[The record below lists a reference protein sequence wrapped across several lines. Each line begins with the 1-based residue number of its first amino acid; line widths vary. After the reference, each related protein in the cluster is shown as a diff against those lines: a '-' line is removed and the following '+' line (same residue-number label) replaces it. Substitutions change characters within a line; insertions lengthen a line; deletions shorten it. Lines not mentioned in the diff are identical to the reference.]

1 MPFTPAWHEFALQ
14 ADGDLYQFTLI
25 CRPGNFIRKARLSI
39 VYVQILRKFRSDATK
54 ENEDKERS
62 PFMADLKYERPFSGT
77 IGKWVG
83 AVLTF
88 IVLTA
93 GWILNNTYIN
103 PIQVREIRGYV
114 YEVDS
119 SSPLPG
125 ATIFVVGQ
133 KDVQFEADEN
143 YQFSGKV
150 KVRKKI
156 RGRYYQ
162 LQPGRL

>member
-1 MPFTPAWHEFALQ
+1 MSRF
-14 ADGDLYQFTLI
+14 
-25 CRPGNFIRKARLSI
+25 
-39 VYVQILRKFRSDATK
+39 LRKFRSDATK

-62 PFMADLKYERPFSGT
+62 PFMALIWKGLKDGLSGT

-93 GWILNNTYIN
+93 GGWILNNTYIN

-119 SSPLPG
+119 KGSPLPG

-143 YQFSGKV
+143 GQFSGKV
-150 KVRKKI
+150 KVRKNTGQILLSCNLDGYEFFQKPVDVPVD
-156 RGRYYQ
+156 RGEPIVTNF
-162 LQPGRL
+162 QPEPL